1 MLMKRFLFCLVSAL
15 LCMPFYAQDDPVVM
29 TINGKDVTLSEFMY
43 FYLRNNN
50 SEPVTKKSVAEYANL
65 YLNFKLKV
73 EAAIDEELDKT
84 ESFINEYSGYRNQLA
99 EEYEIDTVFLEEI
112 ARGSYEESVR
122 LVGDDGLILLSVI
135 SILPADD
142 SRQAL
147 IESISKIDSLYN
159 CLKNG
164 EDFIGLAGKYSM
176 DRFASSGG
184 VMGWVS
190 RNQLPEEIA
199 EEVFDLD
206 VDEYSKP
213 VLYDGVPMIFM
224 ALRRRDFGS
233 YEDNRAD
240 LYDWMRK
247 EGYYEYAKREKA
259 NAYSKRLGWNLKDDA
274 AVARMD
280 SLLEELEPEFGLI
293 SQEYFDGLL
302 MFDISNR
309 VVWEKA
315 YNDIDGQNK
324 WYKSNKRRYRFDEP
338 CFKGM
343 VFFCKDENVF
353 HQAEDAV
360 KGLDIT
366 EWVDTLVEFNKNGK
380 IQLRVM
386 RGNQETSIFKKGQN
400 EYVDKIVFGQGD
412 YPPMKNFP
420 FVDVIGKTIKEPEC
434 LQDVSDKV
442 LEDYQ
447 GYLEKQWVKQLRKK
461 YKYTINKKVLNQVSL
476 DK

>member
-1 MLMKRFLFCLVSAL
+1 MKRFLFCLVSAL

-43 FYLRNNN
+43 FYRRNNN

-73 EAAIDEELDKT
+73 EAAIDEGLDKT
-84 ESFINEYSGYRNQLA
+84 ESFINEYRGYRNQQAL
-99 EEYEIDTVFLEEI
+99 EYEIDTVFLEEI
-112 ARGSYEESVR
+112 AQGSYEESVR
-122 LVGDDGLILLSVI
+122 VIGSDGLVFLAVI
-135 SILPADD
+135 SDPPQEET
-142 SRQAL
+142 R
-147 IESISKIDSLYN
+147 ESLLASVARIDSLYN
-159 CLKNG
+159 CLQNG
-164 EDFIGLAGKYSM
+164 EEFTKLAQKYSKDM
-176 DRFASSGG
+176 YASSGG
-184 VMGWVS
+184 AMGWVS
-190 RNQLPEEIA
+190 RGQMPVNVGD
-199 EEVFDLD
+199 EVFSLGIG
-206 VDEYSKP
+206 EYSKP
-213 VLYDGVPMIFM
+213 VMSEGIPMLFM
-224 ALRRRDFGS
+224 VMNRRELGS
-233 YEDNRAD
+233 YEENRSEI
-240 LYDWMRK
+240 YDWMRQ
-247 EGYYEYAKREKA
+247 EGYYEEARREKA
-259 NAYSKRLGWNLKDDA
+259 SAYSKRLGWNLKDDA

-343 VFFCKDENVF
+343 VFFCKDEDVF

-366 EWVDTLVEFNKNGK
+366 EWVDTLVKFNKSGR

-412 YPPMKNFP
+412 YAPMKNFP
-420 FVDVIGKTIKEPEC
+420 FVDVIGKTIREPESI
-434 LQDVSDKV
+434 QDVSDKV
-442 LEDYQ
+442 IEDYQ

-461 YKYTINKKVLNQVSL
+461 YKYTINKKMLNKVSL
-476 DK
+476 DKK